1 MQLEI
6 SAFPNGDDPLDFI
19 RLKDVLSADF
29 LEDKLNLSLAGRH
42 TLPAPTLNCKIRG
55 AESHSKLLDCKT
67 LHRSITFKLLEP
79 SFKLSQ
85 QVFGSNVL
93 EVHTLP
99 IAIGGVGLEPAPGRS
114 KTTLLETFGLQRR
127 GSAETRGDHCGSFS
141 RPG

>member
-19 RLKDVLSADF
+19 RLKNIFSADLF
-29 LEDKLNLSLAGRH
+29 EAELHLAFTGRH
-42 TLPAPTLNCKIRG
+42 TLPAPTLNCKVRG

-67 LHRSITFKLLEP
+67 LHWSITFKLLEP
-79 SFKLSQ
+79 SFNLSQ
-85 QVFGSNVL
+85 QVFCWNVL

-127 GSAETRGDHCGSFS
+127 GSAETRDDHCGSFS